1 MQRDR
6 VATTLHSWLLLDM
19 ERIGARASGETRLP
33 WALVL
38 AGGEGTRLRRLT
50 TAVAGDERP
59 KQFCALLGEETLID
73 QTRRRAALLTAPDR
87 TVIVLTRSHE
97 RYYRPLVSGI
107 PSRCRIIQPE
117 GRGTAPAIVYGL
129 LRIASVDPMATVVM
143 LPSDH
148 WVSDDTMFME
158 HVRAAVT
165 TVAGTGAGHDGRA
178 DLIVLLGIEPDRADP
193 EYGWIDPGD
202 PIPGT
207 TLLRVRRFWEKPPA
221 ITAARLMARGSLW
234 NSFVA
239 VARVPTLLALLRS
252 RVGTLYEAFMGVAP
266 AFESPAE
273 EARIDRLYRDLPATD
288 FSQAVLARCPA
299 NLATLPV
306 RGVEWSD
313 WGNPRRV
320 LATLARLGVHP
331 AWAAHTAA
339 LA

>member
-1 MQRDR
+1 
-6 VATTLHSWLLLDM
+6 M
-19 ERIGARASGETRLP
+19 ERIGARATGETKLP

-59 KQFCALLGEETLID
+59 KQFCALLGAETLID
-73 QTRRRAALLTAPDR
+73 QTRQRAALLTAPDR

-107 PSRCRIIQPE
+107 PSRCRVIQPE

-148 WVSDDTMFME
+148 WVSDDARFME

-165 TVAGTGAGHDGRA
+165 TVAGTAAGHDGRA
-178 DLIVLLGIEPDRADP
+178 DLIVLLGIAPDHPDA
-193 EYGWIDPGD
+193 EYGWIDPGE

-207 TLLRVRRFWEKPPA
+207 ALLRVRRFWEKPPA

-252 RVGTLYEAFMGVAP
+252 RVGALYEAFIGVAP

-288 FSQAVLARCPA
+288 FSEGVLTRCPA

-331 AWAAHTAA
+331 PWAARTAA